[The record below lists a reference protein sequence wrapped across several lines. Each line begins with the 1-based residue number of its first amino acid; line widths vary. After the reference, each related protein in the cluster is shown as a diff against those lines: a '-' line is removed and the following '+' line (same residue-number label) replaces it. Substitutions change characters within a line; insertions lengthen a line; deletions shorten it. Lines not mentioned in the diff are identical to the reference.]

1 MTAEDRRFS
10 PEGSDPRLRGPAA
23 GAPGGIL
30 AALAG
35 AVIFVAA
42 FMFSL
47 VVVAALA
54 AVAVAAGA
62 YLWWKT
68 RALRRQMREHPPGGR
83 LIDGE
88 VIRDAHPPD
97 PTER

>member
-1 MTAEDRRFS
+1 MTAEDRRFR

-23 GAPGGIL
+23 GAPGGFL
-30 AALAG
+30 TALAG
-35 AVIFVAA
+35 AVILVAA
-42 FMFSL
+42 FLFSL

-62 YLWWKT
+62 FLWWKT
-68 RALRRQMREHPPGGR
+68 RALRREMREHPSGGR

-88 VIRDAHPPD
+88 VIRDTPARD
-97 PTER
+97 PTEL